1 MVKNLKKD
9 AEDFELSNKI
19 VDLCLWYQIE
29 DSHRWIELISHKIKM
44 YELKKEHLLDNKPFK
59 FQKRKLK
66 EYNNELESIEEE
78 ISKCYQEINEE
89 VTIIEKMRKAI
100 ES

>member
-1 MVKNLKKD
+1 M
-9 AEDFELSNKI
+9 
-19 VDLCLWYQIE
+19 WYQIE

-66 EYNNELESIEEE
+66 EHNNELESIEEE